1 MASSLS
7 ISELVEKLQNAK
19 TKNERIELLKNNDSL
34 ALRGLLRMNFDS
46 SLTLDLPAGIPPFKV
61 NSAPVGM
68 GDTTLKA
75 SAKGWYVFSKKL
87 SPNLKQSKRESIF
100 INLLERLD
108 SKESKILLDAK
119 DKKLDLGITKK
130 IINEVFPGLIHT
142 ESKTDGNKEEPTKTA
157 PSTTDQGNGEV
168 V

>member
-1 MASSLS
+1 MSSLS
-7 ISELVEKLQNAK
+7 IAELVEKLENAK
-19 TKNERIELLKNNDSL
+19 NKNERIELLKNNDNL
-34 ALRGLLRMNFDS
+34 AIRGILRMNFDS
-46 SLTLDLPAGIPPFKV
+46 SLVLDLPEGIPPFKV
-61 NSAPVGM
+61 NPAPVGM
-68 GDTTLKA
+68 ADTTLKA

-87 SPNLKQSKRESIF
+87 SPNLKQVRREQMF

-119 DKKLDLGITKK
+119 DRKLDLGLTKK

-142 ESKTDGNKEEPTKTA
+142 ESKTNGNKEDDKTSPTTPTNK
-157 PSTTDQGNGEV
+157 GNGEV

>member
-1 MASSLS
+1 MTSLS
-7 ISELVEKLQNAK
+7 IFELVEKLEHAK
-19 TKNERIELLKNNDSL
+19 NKTERIELLKHNDSL
-34 ALRGLLRMNFDS
+34 AIRGLLRMNFDS
-46 SLTLDLPAGIPPFKV
+46 TLVLDLPEGIPPFKV

-75 SAKGWYVFSKKL
+75 SAKGWYVFTKKL
-87 SPNLKQSKRESIF
+87 SPSLKQSRREQMF

-119 DKKLDLGITKK
+119 DRKLDLGLTKK

-142 ESKTDGNKEEPTKTA
+142 ESKTNGNKEEFNKTSPTTA
-157 PSTTDQGNGEV
+157 DSGDGEV